1 MKRPEFMNYKIAQ
14 MTTIPEDLPARDFDS
29 ILGVS
34 K

>member
-1 MKRPEFMNYKIAQ
+1 MKRPEFTNYKIAQ
-14 MTTIPEDLPARDFDS
+14 MTTVPEDLPAQDLNS